1 MIVRSMLRAALA
13 AAAIAL
19 AIPAH
24 AAWPDR
30 SVQYVIPFAPG
41 GESDVVARLQAVVF
55 KAKYG
60 QDMVVVNKPGAGGG
74 LAWSQMNNVPGDGYT
89 ITGVNLPHI
98 VLQPLEGTANFKTED
113 TTPVYFFHYTPDAI
127 IVTADS
133 PFKTLDDLIKAS
145 REKPD
150 AITFAGSGTNSA
162 NHAAW
167 ARFDREFKVKTTY
180 VPFRARATCSSSLL
194 GGHVSGAMSYSTLA
208 IQQKGKVRMLA
219 VASDRRLPQFP
230 DVPTFRELGVN
241 WVDGA
246 YRGIGV
252 PKSTPP
258 GAPQADLRHDGR
270 DQQGPGEPPQDVRA
284 RLRGDRHHL
293 RSDAEVPEGAFRGV
307 HELREVAWARKV
319 TAWPRQGIVLRPNMS
334 VA

>member
-1 MIVRSMLRAALA
+1 MIVRSVLRAALA
-13 AAAIAL
+13 AAAIFL
-19 AIPAH
+19 AMPGL
-24 AAWPDR
+24 AAWPER

-41 GESDVVARLQAVVF
+41 GESDVVARLQALVF

-74 LAWSQMNNVPGDGYT
+74 LAWSQMNNMPGDGYT

-145 REKPD
+145 REKPE

-180 VPFRARATCSSSLL
+180 VPFKGTGDLLSSLL

-258 GAPQADLRHDGR
+258 
-270 DQQGPGEPPQDVRA
+270 
-284 RLRGDRHHL
+284 
-293 RSDAEVPEGAFRGV
+293 
-307 HELREVAWARKV
+307 ELRKQISDMMDAINKDPESRRKMFELGFEVTDITYEQMPKFLKERSAEYMNSAKSLGLV
-319 TAWPRQGIVLRPNMS
+319 K
-334 VA
+334 